1 MILIIFINF
10 LSNFSKGGLKNKRN
24 HIKIILIYILIFFHL
39 IKSFIMDLFFQD
51 IKLLFSNLEDL
62 KNNLNKIIELKQKN
76 TDILNSIETIEN
88 ILLLIKP
95 FMNSNNTITSE
106 KLKKSKESLKS
117 LMDILKNYFN
127 SNEEINNLH
136 EINRLIKSSKEILKN
151 YEFNPPSE
159 NLIED
164 NSTIIRRR
172 L

>member
-10 LSNFSKGGLKNKRN
+10 LSNFSKGGLKNKIY
-24 HIKIILIYILIFFHL
+24 HIKIILIYILIFFFL
-39 IKSFIMDLFFQD
+39 IKSFNMDLFFQD

>member
-1 MILIIFINF
+1 
-10 LSNFSKGGLKNKRN
+10 
-24 HIKIILIYILIFFHL
+24 
-39 IKSFIMDLFFQD
+39 
-51 IKLLFSNLEDL
+51 
-62 KNNLNKIIELKQKN
+62 
-76 TDILNSIETIEN
+76 
-88 ILLLIKP
+88 
-95 FMNSNNTITSE
+95 
-106 KLKKSKESLKS
+106 
-117 LMDILKNYFN
+117 MDILKNYFN

>member
-1 MILIIFINF
+1 M
-10 LSNFSKGGLKNKRN
+10 
-24 HIKIILIYILIFFHL
+24 
-39 IKSFIMDLFFQD
+39 
-51 IKLLFSNLEDL
+51 
-62 KNNLNKIIELKQKN
+62 
-76 TDILNSIETIEN
+76 NSIETIEN
-88 ILLLIKP
+88 ILHLIKP
-95 FMNSNNTITSE
+95 FVNNNNTITSE
-106 KLKKSKESLKS
+106 NLKTNKEFLKNV
-117 LMDILKNYFN
+117 LEKLKNYFN

>member
-1 MILIIFINF
+1 MKMNNF
-10 LSNFSKGGLKNKRN
+10 ENNQN
-24 HIKIILIYILIFFHL
+24 
-39 IKSFIMDLFFQD
+39 MDLFFQD

-62 KNNLNKIIELKQKN
+62 KNNLNKIIELKHKN
-76 TDILNSIETIEN
+76 TVILNSIETIEN